1 MSADG
6 SALSIGGVPIDS
18 HPAVTLRETC
28 RVVSGRVP
36 LWPYHRR
43 RLASGGCGEVMLMAA
58 DDLVALHAARNP
70 AAPSSRIR
78 LTLLAVLEGSLV
90 VDVKRRLSS
99 LDVPGGPV
107 AVPVAADPVEP
118 PPLTESAAKP
128 ADRSWWDECQLR
140 ARARGGD
147 QAIIVAPDGTVID
160 GGTASVWIVED
171 GVISTPRAPF
181 AVAGVARAFL
191 LNELGEAGAPVRIDS
206 FTWERFVA
214 ADEAFLTNAFG
225 GCVPVRGRGGP
236 VFEAAAA
243 EFARVWQRE
252 GAASGA

>member
-1 MSADG
+1 MTATG
-6 SALSIGGVPIDS
+6 AGLSIDGVPIDS
-18 HPAVTLRETC
+18 HPTVTLRETC

-43 RLASGGCGEVMLMAA
+43 RLFSGGCGEAMLMAA

-78 LTLLAVLEGSLV
+78 LTLLALPDGSLV

-107 AVPVAADPVEP
+107 AVPVAADSVEP
-118 PPLTESAAKP
+118 PPLQRSAAKP

-140 ARARGGD
+140 ARAARGD
-147 QAIIVAPDGTVID
+147 QAIIVSPNGKVID

-191 LNELGEAGAPVRIDS
+191 LHRLEEAGATVRIDS
-206 FTWERFVA
+206 FTRERFEA

-225 GCVPVRGRGGP
+225 GCVPVRGRGG
-236 VFEAAAA
+236 ETSRSAAAFFTA
-243 EFARVWQRE
+243 LWA
-252 GAASGA
+252 G